1 MVKSLMLFLVLATS
15 ACASH
20 PFNQEWEWR
29 PSRPG
34 ESQVEQTMAAQRSEM
49 ERIRRENP
57 TWDSHISDDVVVVGC
72 EKVENSITCV
82 GK

>member
-1 MVKSLMLFLVLATS
+1 MLVLALATS

-34 ESQVEQTMAAQRSEM
+34 QSQIEETMADQRAQM

-57 TWDSHISDDVVVVGC
+57 AWDNYISDDVVVIECSKDG
-72 EKVENSITCV
+72 KSCV
-82 GK
+82 GR